1 MADPALM
8 RIGLNIIRAHNMAV
22 ESLMILRALAAYS
35 VLMLLSAQ
43 SAFAASP
50 TINCRHLQ
58 GEELLGS
65 EVKLERSGNWITVT
79 SVKQAPDTWTFRVA
93 FEHPAIGYRAI
104 RAGRTTS
111 TAQSLDVEY
120 GGELFLTTQDG
131 EQRLFVTA
139 VQVMRSRVTSQLLT
153 CRDAP

>member
-1 MADPALM
+1 MA
-8 RIGLNIIRAHNMAV
+8 I
-22 ESLMILRALAAYS
+22 ESLMILRAFAAYS
-35 VLMLLSAQ
+35 LLILLSAQ
-43 SAFAASP
+43 SAFAATP

-58 GEELLGS
+58 GDELFES

-79 SVKQAPDTWTFRVA
+79 SVKRASDTWTFQIV

-104 RAGRTTS
+104 RAGKTTS

-131 EQRLFVTA
+131 ERRLLVTA
-139 VQVMRSRVTSQLLT
+139 VQTMRSRVTSQLLT
-153 CRDAP
+153 CRNAP